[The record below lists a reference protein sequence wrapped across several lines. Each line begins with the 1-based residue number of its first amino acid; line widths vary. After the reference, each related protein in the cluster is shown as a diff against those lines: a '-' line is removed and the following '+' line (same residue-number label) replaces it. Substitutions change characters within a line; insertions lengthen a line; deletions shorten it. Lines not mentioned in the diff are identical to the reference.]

1 MHDEKQTAKNI
12 AYSVEYSMKILDYG
26 RGFRYICTK
35 PKSEINEKNDI
46 FYYTQHTCRCIFIH
60 LRNTVKSDTRMRQG
74 A

>member
-1 MHDEKQTAKNI
+1 
-12 AYSVEYSMKILDYG
+12 MKILDYG

-46 FYYTQHTCRCIFIH
+46 FYYTQHTYRCIFIH